1 MLNFLKTRTFAFAII
16 LSCISVAAVA
26 PAKAADPFRG
36 AAPAAAYRSAETRYT
51 SNISTRSE
59 RPANDSKR
67 RWEKAWIASW
77 AAFVAVNL
85 LDAHS
90 SGGRRELNP
99 LLRGSDGTFSARKA
113 LLIKSAFGGGFFAA
127 QWWLARK
134 NPETNHY
141 KAFAIATAGAA
152 AGLGVVAARN
162 YGVRKVAQQDSTAA
176 AHPYLSNTYLRN
188 TAVATR

>member
-1 MLNFLKTRTFAFAII
+1 M
-16 LSCISVAAVA
+16 
-26 PAKAADPFRG
+26 
-36 AAPAAAYRSAETRYT
+36 
-51 SNISTRSE
+51 
-59 RPANDSKR
+59 
-67 RWEKAWIASW
+67 
-77 AAFVAVNL
+77 NL

-90 SGGRRELNP
+90 SAGRRELNP

-134 NPETNHY
+134 NPEANHS
-141 KAFAIATAGAA
+141 KAFSIATGAA
-152 AGLGVVAARN
+152 ATGLGVVAARN

-176 AHPYLSNTYLRN
+176 AHPYLSNTELSNTALSN